1 MLARLN
7 CPVPVFSTFWSRCCY
22 RCLKT
27 TGAPFSMGIVAFN
40 IMAGPAPLALQI
52 TVGKASNCCI
62 LLLPK
67 QKHYCPGK
75 LVALNPSFTTSQDGT
90 DQGCCT

>member
-7 CPVPVFSTFWSRCCY
+7 CPVPVFSTFWSLCCY

-27 TGAPFSMGIVAFN
+27 TGAPFSLNIVALTM
-40 IMAGPAPLALQI
+40 MAGPALLALQI
-52 TVGKASNCCI
+52 TVDKASNCFI
-62 LLLPK
+62 LLPPK

-75 LVALNPSFTTSQDGT
+75 LVELNLPFTTSQDGT